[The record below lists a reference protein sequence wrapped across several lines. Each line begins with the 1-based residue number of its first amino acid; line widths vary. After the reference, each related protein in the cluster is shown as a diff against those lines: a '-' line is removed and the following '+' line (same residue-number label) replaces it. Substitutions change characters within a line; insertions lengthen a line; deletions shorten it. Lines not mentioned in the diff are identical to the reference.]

1 MSILEQEQA
10 LREAGHLQKHRG
22 SNLSL
27 FSLQRLKKAV
37 SVASGSSLKFGTP
50 RPWNPNDSS
59 GQSPRAELWLRVL
72 WTAAIVRF
80 LYCQHVEENMENTT
94 QARTHAGVSR
104 LPWPENL
111 CRQLPGKEKP
121 FSPLSTWLVFN
132 IAKFERAPWDGR
144 GPVKRN
150 TARKFN
156 NRPWISV
163 FCSLGAPV
171 LPCADETLQR

>member
-1 MSILEQEQA
+1 
-10 LREAGHLQKHRG
+10 
-22 SNLSL
+22 
-27 FSLQRLKKAV
+27 
-37 SVASGSSLKFGTP
+37 
-50 RPWNPNDSS
+50 
-59 GQSPRAELWLRVL
+59 
-72 WTAAIVRF
+72 
-80 LYCQHVEENMENTT
+80 MENTT
-94 QARTHAGVSR
+94 QARTHADVSR

-156 NRPWISV
+156 NRPSISV
-163 FCSLGAPV
+163 FCSLGAPM
-171 LPCADETLQR
+171 LPCADETLQCRDEYAFLDCSKWPISGFCLENFGFRWRFGSSSSFANSCLNLQLFFFLNFLLYFPFACRLHYYPLEFSVH